1 MITVI
6 IPTFNERNNTIAVA
20 DRIDGAMAEID
31 YEVLFVDDSTD
42 DTVQILNSLSQRNPH
57 VRYIHRDNKRGLA
70 TDLRR
75 QKGVSSP

>member
-31 YEVLFVDDSTD
+31 YEVLFD